1 MKARLSLALAA
12 LLSASMQAAEPTP
25 QQAELFEKKVRPLLS
40 EKCFKCHSHDGGK
53 IKGALVLD
61 SLSGVLQGGESGKPA
76 IVPGKPDHGEMMS
89 RIRSADEEEQMPPK
103 GERLTK
109 DQMAVLEEWI
119 KQGAP
124 WPGANGGSMAKRA
137 KGKITDEDRQW
148 WSFQPVKQVQPPKMP
163 DTGWARTDIDRFIF
177 QKLADNKLQP
187 NREAPRGVL
196 IRRLYFDLW
205 GMPPSPKEVDVF
217 VADKSPDAYEKLV
230 DRLLASPRYGER
242 WARHWLDLVRYA
254 DSDGYRVDD
263 FRPQSWRYRDYV
275 IRSLNADKPY
285 DRFIKEQLAGDEL
298 FPDEPDALI
307 ATGYLRH
314 WIYEY
319 NNRDATGQWTTI
331 LNDITDTTGDVF
343 FGLGMQCARC
353 HDHKF
358 DPILQKDYYRLQA
371 FFSGIIPR
379 EDVPAANAKDRLD
392 YANKLTEWENL
403 TADIRDEIEKI
414 EGPYKVKAADDA
426 ISKFPEDIQ
435 ALIRKPKTERT
446 VYEHQVAELAY
457 RQIDYEFNR
466 LATKMKAEDKE
477 KAAALRKK
485 LTAFDK
491 AKPAPLP
498 VAYTVSDVGPKAA
511 PVTIPRK
518 GDEVIDPGYLT
529 LLFEGPA
536 KIQPVPT
543 APQSSGR
550 RAELARWLTDPE
562 NPLSARVMVNRV
574 WQYHFGKGLVATSSD
589 FGRLGEKPTHPEL
602 LDWMSRRFVADGW
615 SFKKLHRL
623 ILTSAVYRQASSAEE
638 DSGKPANSKQALAA
652 SESWKRGVLVDPEN
666 RFHWRANVRRLDAEQ
681 IRDALLSATG
691 ELKQEAVGPAVDG
704 SKFNR
709 SIYTKVLR
717 NNRDP
722 LLDVFDAP
730 QNFSSTSSRDTTTT
744 PVQSLLLINSQFML
758 LRSKAMA
765 LRLDKESAGDENRVI
780 DQAYRW
786 VYGRSPSEDER
797 KATAGF
803 LFNQRRQVN
812 PELANSASAE
822 FLTEKIPYRDGKA
835 ALMMP
840 KSPQQMLAVD
850 LKSPGPSGD
859 FTVEAYVY
867 LRSIPDDATLRTIAG
882 RWSGDHSEPGWA
894 FGVTGKQSQRKPQ
907 TLAMLLCGK
916 EPKGRTAYE
925 PVFSEVSIRLD
936 KPYYVGASV
945 SFSDPAGPS
954 VTFFTKDLSNDD
966 EPMLTTRVG
975 HWIVGGVEGTGPLT
989 IGGRAGKAHLWD
1001 GMIDDVRLSKAALP
1015 TEQLLLT
1022 SESLT
1027 ERTVGFWQFEAKP
1040 SYFRDSTGHGN
1051 DIRPLIMANDEP
1063 SDSRTLALGD
1073 FCHVLLNSNE
1083 FLYVE

>member
-1 MKARLSLALAA
+1 MKARLILALAA
-12 LLSASMQAAEPTP
+12 LLSVAVQAAEPTP
-25 QQAELFEKKVRPLLS
+25 QQAEHFEKKVRPLLS

-61 SLSGVLQGGESGKPA
+61 SISGFLQGGDSGNPA
-76 IVPGKPDHGEMMS
+76 IVPGKPDHGEMMA
-89 RIRSADEEEQMPPK
+89 RILSTDEEEQMPPK

-109 DQMAVLEEWI
+109 DQIAVLVEWI

-124 WPGANGGSMAKRA
+124 WPGATGSGLAKRA
-137 KGKITDEDRQW
+137 KGKLTDEDRQW
-148 WSFQPVKQVQPPKMP
+148 WSFQPLKHVVPRKVS
-163 DTGWARTDIDRFIF
+163 DGGWARTDVDRFIF

-187 NREAPRGVL
+187 NREATRSVQ

-205 GMPPSPKEVDVF
+205 GMPPSPKEVDEF
-217 VADKSPDAYEKLV
+217 VADKSTDAYDKLV

-263 FRPQSWRYRDYV
+263 FRPHSWRYRDYV
-275 IRSLNADKPY
+275 VRSLNADKPY

-298 FPDEPDALI
+298 FPGEPDALV

-319 NNRDATGQWTTI
+319 NNRDAVGQWSTI

-343 FGLGMQCARC
+343 FGLGLQCARC

-379 EDVPAANAKDRLD
+379 EDMPAATANERAD
-392 YANKLTEWENL
+392 YAVKFAAWETL

-414 EGPYKVKAADDA
+414 EGPYKVKAAAAA
-426 ISKFPEDIQ
+426 IKIFPEDIQ
-435 ALIRKPKTERT
+435 ALIHKPKADRT
-446 VYEHQVAELAY
+446 TYEHQVAELAY
-457 RQIDYEFNR
+457 RQVDYEYNR
-466 LATKMKAEDKE
+466 LATKMKSEDKE
-477 KAAALRKK
+477 KVAALRKK
-485 LTAFDK
+485 LIAFDK
-491 AKPAPLP
+491 SKPAPLP
-498 VAYTVSDVGPKAA
+498 VVYSVSDVGPKAA

-518 GDEVIDPGYLT
+518 GDEVIEPGYLT

-536 KIQPVPT
+536 NIKPVPT

-550 RAELARWLTDPE
+550 RSELARWLTEPE

-602 LDWMSRRFVADGW
+602 LDWMARRFVADGW
-615 SFKKLHRL
+615 SFKKLHRV
-623 ILTSAVYRQASSAEE
+623 ILTSAVYRQSSSATE
-638 DSGKPANSKQALAA
+638 DPREPANSKEAIAA
-652 SESWKRGVLVDPEN
+652 SENWKRAILADPEN
-666 RFHWRANVRRLDAEQ
+666 RLLWRSNVRRLDAEQ

-691 ELKQEAVGPAVDG
+691 ELKLDAVGAAVDG
-704 SKFNR
+704 SRFNR

-717 NNRDP
+717 NTRDP

-765 LRLDKESAGDENRVI
+765 DRIDKESNGDENRAI
-780 DQAYRW
+780 EQAYW
-786 VYGRSPSEDER
+786 LVYGRKPNDEER
-797 KATAGF
+797 KGSAEF
-803 LFNQRRQVN
+803 LFTQRKQVN

-835 ALMMP
+835 AVMMP
-840 KSPQQMLAVD
+840 KSSQQMLAVD
-850 LKSPGPSGD
+850 LKSAAPEGD
-859 FTVEAYVY
+859 FTVEAFVY

-882 RWSGDHSEPGWA
+882 RWSGDHMEPGWA

-916 EPKGRTAYE
+916 NPKDRTTYE
-925 PVFSEVSIRLD
+925 PVFSEVTIRMD
-936 KPYYVGASV
+936 KPYYVAAAV
-945 SFSDPAGPS
+945 HFKDPAGPS
-954 VTFFTKDLSNDD
+954 VTFYTKDLSNDD

-975 HWIVGGVEGTGPLT
+975 HWVVGGVEGTGALT
-989 IGGRAGKAHLWD
+989 IGGRGGKAHLWD
-1001 GMIDDVRLSKAALP
+1001 GMIDDVRFSKTALP
-1015 TEQLLLT
+1015 PEQLLLI
-1022 SESLT
+1022 SEALT

-1051 DIRPLIMANDEP
+1051 DIRSLASAGDKD
-1063 SDSRTLALGD
+1063 SDPRTLALGD
-1073 FCHVLLNSNE
+1073 LCHVLLNSNE